1 MFRWVVA
8 GASSFAFILAVFFI
22 VKSRAQAHD
31 PVPPA
36 PVAAAAYTT
45 PTLQNGSGQG
55 VLPPSASSESKEQK
69 RFARADK
76 NKDGRIILAELLEP
90 RRKAFAK
97 LDTDHNGQLSFDEWA
112 VKTETKF
119 HDADADH
126 NGALTRA
133 EYATT
138 APNKKPKPV
147 RCACQ
152 PAPAAATETGEE

>member
-1 MFRWVVA
+1 MIRWVAA
-8 GASSFAFILAVFFI
+8 GASSLAFILAVFFI
-22 VKSRAQAHD
+22 VKSRAQTHD

-36 PVAAAAYTT
+36 PIAAAAYTT
-45 PTLQNGSGQG
+45 PTPQSGGQAI
-55 VLPPSASSESKEQK
+55 LPPSASAKSKEEK

-119 HDADADH
+119 TDADADH
-126 NGALTRA
+126 TGFLTAA

-147 RCACQ
+147 RCAC
-152 PAPAAATETGEE
+152 